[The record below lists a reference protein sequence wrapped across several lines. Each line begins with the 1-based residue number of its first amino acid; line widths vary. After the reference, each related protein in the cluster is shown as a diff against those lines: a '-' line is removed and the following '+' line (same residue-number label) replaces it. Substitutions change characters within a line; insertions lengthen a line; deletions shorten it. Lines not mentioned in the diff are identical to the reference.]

1 MHKYEI
7 MFIVKSTMESDSVKK
22 TAETFK
28 KLVIDLKG
36 KVDEYKELGQKKL
49 AYPIKKELNG
59 YYFVMQVEAD
69 KDCIQEFDR
78 KIRLDESVLRHL
90 IIKQEEE

>member
-7 MFIVKSTMESDSVKK
+7 MFIVKATMESADVKK

-28 KLVIDLKG
+28 KLVSDLKG
-36 KVDEYKELGQKKL
+36 TVVEYKELGEKKL

-69 KDCIQEFDR
+69 KDCVQEFDR
-78 KIRLDESVLRHL
+78 KIRLDENVLRHL

>member
-7 MFIVKSTMESDSVKK
+7 MFIVKATMESADVKN

-28 KLVIDLKG
+28 KLISDLKG
-36 KVDEYKELGQKKL
+36 KVAEYKELGEKKL

-69 KDCIQEFDR
+69 RDCIQEFDR
-78 KIRLDESVLRHL
+78 KIRLDENVLRHL